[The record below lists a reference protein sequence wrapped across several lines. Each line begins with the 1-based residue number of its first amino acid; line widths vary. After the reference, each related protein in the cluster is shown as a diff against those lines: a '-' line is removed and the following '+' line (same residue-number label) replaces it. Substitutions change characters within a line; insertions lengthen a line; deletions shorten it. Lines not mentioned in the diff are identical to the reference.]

1 MIFDALND
9 TFWDIRLNAISLF
22 DNAKNKLAVQGLNRI
37 KEIALNDTKPQVRV
51 GAITYLKTLPAAE
64 ATDLFKKIIEND
76 KSYLVISS
84 ALQALMEVNPDD
96 AIGIAR
102 NLEKD
107 NNKNIN
113 IVLAEVYG
121 QKGEAQ
127 ENSFFERK
135 INEGKMKG
143 YDELRLVI
151 AYAVYVMRMDIDLQE
166 KSHAIYTMLNEKGGS
181 SVKMYLSRILDYNI
195 NSYREKVNEL
205 DMEIAQFEEAKA
217 FGQADDKKRIKQR
230 YEDLI
235 NNLSTLV
242 NTEEL
247 GY

>member
-1 MIFDALND
+1 
-9 TFWDIRLNAISLF
+9 
-22 DNAKNKLAVQGLNRI
+22 
-37 KEIALNDTKPQVRV
+37 
-51 GAITYLKTLPAAE
+51 
-64 ATDLFKKIIEND
+64 
-76 KSYLVISS
+76 
-84 ALQALMEVNPDD
+84 MEVNPDD

-217 FGQADDKKRIKQR
+217 FGQSDDKKRIKQR

-242 NTEEL
+242 NTDEL